1 MKIIMS
7 IIICIVLLEG
17 PARKVEEGGVVK
29 IRMVDYDDNSED
41 DNYPEGW

>member
-17 PARKVEEGGVVK
+17 PARKAKEGVVVK
-29 IRMVDYDDNSED
+29 IRMVDFDGNTQD
-41 DNYPEGW
+41 DNYR

>member
-17 PARKVEEGGVVK
+17 PARKAEEGVVVK
-29 IRMVDYDDNSED
+29 IRRVDYEDNSED
-41 DNYPEGW
+41 DIY

>member
-17 PARKVEEGGVVK
+17 PARKAEQGVVVK
-29 IRMVDYDDNSED
+29 TRIVDFEENTQD
-41 DNYPEGW
+41 DNY